1 MLYTTKPIYKVATMT
16 KLTSA
21 PKYLPYPDE
30 GELREGYIAKW
41 KKYPTDE
48 VKIRV
53 ARPSV
58 LGPSQR
64 LLDIYKYEGLAW
76 DIYERLFRKE
86 ILGNPK
92 ALAKIDEIRK
102 LLADGTNVRLI
113 CYEKNPPCHRFIL
126 MNMIKEASS

>member
-1 MLYTTKPIYKVATMT
+1 MT

-58 LGPSQR
+58 LSPSKV
-64 LLDIYKYEGLAW
+64 LLLAYKQYGLTWKAYE
-76 DIYERLFRKE
+76 EVFRRE
-86 ILGNPK
+86 MSENPK

-102 LLADGTNVRLI
+102 MLREGTNVRLI

-126 MNMIKEASS
+126 MNMIRKEASS